1 VTLST
6 HKTLPGPQGGIV
18 LSYDKYAE
26 QIKKAVFPGNTSN
39 HHLHSVAAKAIAF
52 AEMIEFGRDYT
63 SQIVK
68 NAQALAQAL
77 HDKNID
83 VLGEKH
89 GFTKSHQIALDIS
102 KYGDGGTLEKELEKA
117 NIIAN
122 RQLLPGDIQ
131 AGRHY
136 MHPGGLRFGT
146 QEVTRL
152 GMKESEMQEIAD
164 FVIRIIAKK
173 EEPAR
178 VKKDVLQFRKD
189 FQKVHYAFETTRDAY
204 SYIKIR

>member
-1 VTLST
+1 
-6 HKTLPGPQGGIV
+6 
-18 LSYDKYAE
+18 
-26 QIKKAVFPGNTSN
+26 
-39 HHLHSVAAKAIAF
+39 
-52 AEMIEFGRDYT
+52 M
-63 SQIVK
+63 
-68 NAQALAQAL
+68 
-77 HDKNID
+77 
-83 VLGEKH
+83 
-89 GFTKSHQIALDIS
+89 
-102 KYGDGGTLEKELEKA
+102 EKELEKA

-173 EEPAR
+173 EEPVR